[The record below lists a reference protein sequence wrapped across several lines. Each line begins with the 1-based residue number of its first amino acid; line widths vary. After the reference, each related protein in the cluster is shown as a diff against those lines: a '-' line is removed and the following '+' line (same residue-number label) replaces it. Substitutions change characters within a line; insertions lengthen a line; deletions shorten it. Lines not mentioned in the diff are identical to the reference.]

1 MSDFGDRAGA
11 AVVTGG
17 SGGIGA
23 AIARLFAERG
33 SDVAI
38 TYNRNLAAADKV
50 VAEVEAHGRKVL
62 IDAGLF
68 QGRKELRERNWA
80 PFQADASSLDA
91 VVLTHAH
98 LDHWHWRYL
107 EAPMDRSC
115 RHP

>member
-50 VAEVEAHGRKVL
+50 VAEVE
-62 IDAGLF
+62 DF
-68 QGRKELRERNWA
+68 QPSTKA
-80 PFQADASSLDA
+80 PAPTPSLVPMASMA
-91 VVLTHAH
+91 CWEPT
-98 LDHWHWRYL
+98 
-107 EAPMDRSC
+107 
-115 RHP
+115 